1 MEQTEERIK
10 DITFGI
16 IFYFYWFDVKRTKTR
31 SYAQYAVLVATV
43 SILTTYTFSIFILTD
58 VSLGGIPKLIGDILF
73 FFPLIV
79 YAILYIKYF
88 IIKDRYRR
96 IVYNIKKYR
105 NRKNLMRYY
114 TFVATGFL
122 LAYISLAVGCHHN
135 QQLYEES
142 QKEMTQ
148 TQNDTSNH
156 VNNPPTE

>member
-1 MEQTEERIK
+1 MGQTKERIK
-10 DITFGI
+10 DIIFGI
-16 IFYFYWFDVKRTKTR
+16 IFYFYWFVVKRIKTR

-43 SILTTYTFSIFILTD
+43 GVLSWYSLSLAILSD
-58 VSLGGIPKLIGDILF
+58 VSLGGIPKLICDILF

-105 NRKNLMRYY
+105 NHKNLMRYY
-114 TFVATGFL
+114 TFVASGML
-122 LAYISLAVGCHHN
+122 LTYISLAVGCHHN